1 MKDKLKLFFNKGKG
15 IKDKKSKKQLMTNII
30 IYLENIK
37 QTISIPKEIL
47 GKYSIYQ
54 IISKY
59 LNYHINTFYLIRKDN
74 GKIIP
79 INNQLETDTQK
90 QIIILD
96 INFRQKGGFFLDL
109 ISSFFEIILYPIVYP
124 FRGILNAFLLMI
136 KAVVYIV
143 ALAMYAIKVIIWF
156 FVDFIPSIPGDMVA
170 FIQFFTTALFDFLFG
185 TITHYIRM
193 GGNKLGQMTIRG
205 TMGWDNVPNE
215 NTEND
220 GESDYF
226 NNECAD
232 KKCYKTPDGT
242 VPFSVVIATIL
253 CPPVGVFMEYGL
265 LGWFNV
271 FVCAIL
277 TLMFY
282 FPGLIYALIILYC

>member
-1 MKDKLKLFFNKGKG
+1 
-15 IKDKKSKKQLMTNII
+15 MTNII

-37 QTISIPKEIL
+37 KTIQIPKSL
-47 GKYSIYQ
+47 FDKYTIYQ

-59 LNYHINTFYLIRKDN
+59 LNYPIDNFYLIKKDN
-74 GKIIP
+74 GKIISNY
-79 INNQLETDTQK
+79 NNNYFKNELQNKIL
-90 QIIILD
+90 ILD

-109 ISSFFEIILYPIVYP
+109 ISKFFELILYPIVYP
-124 FRGILNAFLLMI
+124 LRGILNAFLLII
-136 KAVVYIV
+136 KAIVYII
-143 ALAMYAIKVIIWF
+143 ALLMYSIKLIIWF
-156 FVDFIPSIPGDMVA
+156 FVDFIPAIPGDIIA
-170 FIQFFTTALFDFLFG
+170 FIQFFTSALFDFLFG
-185 TITHYIRM
+185 TILHYLRM
-193 GGNKLGQMTIRG
+193 GTNKLGQMTIRG
-205 TMGWDNVPNE
+205 SMGWDNVPNE

-220 GESDYF
+220 GDSDYF
-226 NNECAD
+226 NNDCAD

-265 LGWFNV
+265 MGWLNV
-271 FVCAIL
+271 FICSLL

>member
-1 MKDKLKLFFNKGKG
+1 
-15 IKDKKSKKQLMTNII
+15 MTNII

-37 QTISIPKEIL
+37 KSIQIPRALLDEYPIQ
-47 GKYSIYQ
+47 Y

-59 LNYHINTFYLIRKDN
+59 LNYPIDTFYLIRKDN
-74 GKIIP
+74 GKIITKDND
-79 INNQLETDTQK
+79 NNNFCFENGLNSQK

-193 GGNKLGQMTIRG
+193 GGNKLGQMTVRG

-215 NTEND
+215 NNEND

-226 NNECAD
+226 NNDCAD

-242 VPFSVVIATIL
+242 VPFTVVIATIL

-271 FVCAIL
+271 LICCIL

>member
-1 MKDKLKLFFNKGKG
+1 
-15 IKDKKSKKQLMTNII
+15 MTNII

-37 QTISIPKEIL
+37 KSIQIPKSLLNE
-47 GKYSIYQ
+47 YSIQQ
-54 IISKY
+54 IISTY
-59 LNYHINTFYLIRKDN
+59 MNYPIDTFYLIKKNN

-79 INNQLETDTQK
+79 IYNDNNDNNDNYFKNELHNK
-90 QIIILD
+90 NQILILD
-96 INFRQKGGFFLDL
+96 INFRQKGGFFMDL
-109 ISSFFEIILYPIVYP
+109 ISSFFEMILYPIVYP
-124 FRGILNAFLLMI
+124 FKGILNAFLLMI
-136 KAVVYIV
+136 KAVVYIIT
-143 ALAMYAIKVIIWF
+143 LAIYAIKIIIWF
-156 FVDFIPSIPGDMVA
+156 FVDFIPAMPGDIIA

-185 TITHYIRM
+185 TISHYLRM

-226 NNECAD
+226 NNDCAD

-265 LGWFNV
+265 LGWLNV
-271 FVCAIL
+271 FICAIL

>member
-1 MKDKLKLFFNKGKG
+1 
-15 IKDKKSKKQLMTNII
+15 MTNII

-37 QTISIPKEIL
+37 QTIRIPKELL

-54 IISKY
+54 LISKY
-59 LNYHINTFYLIRKDN
+59 LNYPIDTFYLIRKDN
-74 GKIIP
+74 GKIINRY
-79 INNQLETDTQK
+79 INNNNYFKNETQN

-109 ISSFFEIILYPIVYP
+109 ISSFFEMVLYPIVYP
-124 FRGILNAFLLMI
+124 LRGILNAFLLMV
-136 KAVVYIV
+136 KAIVYII
-143 ALAMYAIKVIIWF
+143 ALAMYAIKLIIWF
-156 FVDFIPSIPGDMVA
+156 FVDFLPSIPGDIIA
-170 FIQFFTTALFDFLFG
+170 FIQFFTTMLFDFLFG
-185 TITHYIRM
+185 TILHYLRK
-193 GGNKLGQMTIRG
+193 GVNKLGQMTVRG

-215 NTEND
+215 NNEND

-226 NNECAD
+226 NNDCSD

-242 VPFSVVIATIL
+242 VPFTVVISTIL

-265 LGWFNV
+265 MGWLNV
-271 FVCAIL
+271 FICSIL

>member
-1 MKDKLKLFFNKGKG
+1 
-15 IKDKKSKKQLMTNII
+15 MTNII

-37 QTISIPKEIL
+37 KSIQIPRALLDEYPIQ
-47 GKYSIYQ
+47 Y

-59 LNYHINTFYLIRKDN
+59 LNYPIDTFYLIRKDN
-74 GKIIP
+74 GKIITKDND
-79 INNQLETDTQK
+79 NNNFCFENGLNSQK

-109 ISSFFEIILYPIVYP
+109 ISSFFEIILYPITYP

-193 GGNKLGQMTIRG
+193 GGNKLGQMTVRG

-215 NTEND
+215 NNEND

-226 NNECAD
+226 NNDCAD

-242 VPFSVVIATIL
+242 VPFTVVIATIL

-271 FVCAIL
+271 LICCIL

>member
-1 MKDKLKLFFNKGKG
+1 
-15 IKDKKSKKQLMTNII
+15 MTNII

-37 QTISIPKEIL
+37 KSIQIPRALLDEYPIQ
-47 GKYSIYQ
+47 Y

-59 LNYHINTFYLIRKDN
+59 LNYPIDTFYLIRKDN
-74 GKIIP
+74 GKIITKDND
-79 INNQLETDTQK
+79 NNNNNNFCFENGLNSQK

-109 ISSFFEIILYPIVYP
+109 ISSFFEIILYPITYP

-185 TITHYIRM
+185 TISHYIRM
-193 GGNKLGQMTIRG
+193 GGNKLGQMTVRG

-215 NTEND
+215 NNEND

-226 NNECAD
+226 NNDCAD

-242 VPFSVVIATIL
+242 VPFTVVIATIL

-271 FVCAIL
+271 LICCIL

>member
-1 MKDKLKLFFNKGKG
+1 
-15 IKDKKSKKQLMTNII
+15 MTNII

-37 QTISIPKEIL
+37 QTIRIPKALLDE
-47 GKYSIYQ
+47 YSIQY
-54 IISKY
+54 IVSKY
-59 LNYHINTFYLIRKDN
+59 FKYPIDTFYLIRKDN
-74 GKIIP
+74 GKIINKF
-79 INNQLETDTQK
+79 NNNNKNNNNYFENEKQK
-90 QIIILD
+90 QILIFD
-96 INFRQKGGFFLDL
+96 INFRQRGGFFLDL
-109 ISSFFEIILYPIVYP
+109 ISYFFEIILYPIVYP

-156 FVDFIPSIPGDMVA
+156 IVDFIPSIPGDMVA

-185 TITHYIRM
+185 TISHYLRLF
-193 GGNKLGQMTIRG
+193 GNKLGQMTIRG

-226 NNECAD
+226 NNDCAD
-232 KKCYKTPDGT
+232 KKCYKSPDGI

>member
-1 MKDKLKLFFNKGKG
+1 
-15 IKDKKSKKQLMTNII
+15 MTNII

-37 QTISIPKEIL
+37 KSIQIPRALLDEYPIQ
-47 GKYSIYQ
+47 Y

-59 LNYHINTFYLIRKDN
+59 LNYPIDTFYLIRKDN
-74 GKIIP
+74 GKIITKDND
-79 INNQLETDTQK
+79 NNNFCFENGLNSQK

-109 ISSFFEIILYPIVYP
+109 ISSFFEIILYPITYP

-156 FVDFIPSIPGDMVA
+156 FVDFIPSIPGDMIA

-193 GGNKLGQMTIRG
+193 GGNKLGQMTVRG

-215 NTEND
+215 NNEND

-226 NNECAD
+226 NNDCAD

-242 VPFSVVIATIL
+242 VPFTVVIATIL

-271 FVCAIL
+271 LICCIL